1 MTAIIN
7 FKADKKIKSEAQ
19 KIAETMGLTLSD
31 ILNIYLRG
39 FVNKKEL
46 YISLQE
52 DESNPSDEFLHKIK
66 EARERFKIGKTKRF
80 KNNKEIGAYLKQI

>member
-1 MTAIIN
+1 MSTIIN

-19 KIAETMGLTLSD
+19 KIAETIGLTLSD
-31 ILNIYLRG
+31 VLNIYLRG

-52 DESNPSDEFLHKIK
+52 DESNPSDELLNKIE
-66 EARERFKIGKTKRF
+66 EARGEFKIGKTKRER
-80 KNNKEIGAYLKQI
+80 KRLSAKAAIGV